1 MKLGYNID
9 AVSVGLFEPTTSA
22 MPTKKCRPLPND
34 NEWVAASNPTFRT
47 LDTELHKSCSGVNVF
62 ENLGPN

>member
-1 MKLGYNID
+1 MD
-9 AVSVGLFEPTTSA
+9 RVGFEPITSA
-22 MPTKKCRPLPND
+22 MPTEKCRPLPND